1 MKRVLTTLC
10 VGISLSACSVYW
22 TDGSVPTNRD
32 KTQDN
37 NNASQEIAR
46 EQKDLYSSMGIDQD
60 VEVDSYEIL
69 LKGYHKG
76 PVGINEKSVNLN
88 NAMSLKDSTKENL
101 SDEQVQKEESVEEEI
116 DFDKNLAT
124 TDETEEAREAGVEEG
139 SEVSGE
145 DKTSSESESE
155 TSADNN
161 KGDLAE
167 AQSQAQSQA
176 STPVSAQGS
185 DVYQINHKE
194 VCASIDYL
202 INNFSFLPM
211 YMESNFVDNFK
222 MVKRYFCAA
231 DGENLKKLTTK
242 SYEGKSDKEEVYIAK
257 PLDEKKDKG
266 SYVAFAS
273 ATKDKYSSLDS
284 VTYVNRAYCTNF
296 SNYAEIYGPKYLE
309 TVDDITVISQLQ
321 DIKNENF
328 SNFGCSYKLVSKSKI
343 PGFKPEYDGVSFLST
358 FFDGR
363 LMIEVNYLTHAIKD
377 ITDLLSVTIAYKD
390 QTGNLQSY
398 SYRLTV
404 APKTMWHD
412 IAVSY
417 LTGASK
423 NVVKNR
429 VASLRNISFKL
440 RRGDYKLT
448 SDSRIAR

>member
-10 VGISLSACSVYW
+10 VGISLSACSMYW
-22 TDGSVPTNRD
+22 TDGGVPTNKD

-37 NNASQEIAR
+37 NNVSQEIAR
-46 EQKDLYSSMGIDQD
+46 EQKDLYSAMGMDQD

-76 PVGINEKSVNLN
+76 RVGADKRSINLN
-88 NAMSLKDSTKENL
+88 NAMSLKDSTEENL
-101 SDEQVQKEESVEEEI
+101 SDEQGQKEESVEEEI
-116 DFDKNLAT
+116 EFDNNLIT
-124 TDETEEAREAGVEEG
+124 TEETEEVEEG
-139 SEVSGE
+139 SEVLNRSE
-145 DKTSSESESE
+145 TSSEKKSESANDSRDDGLVE
-155 TSADNN
+155 T
-161 KGDLAE
+161 K
-167 AQSQAQSQA
+167 SQA
-176 STPVSAQGS
+176 SAPVSVSRAPVSAQSSSG
-185 DVYQINHKE
+185 YQINHKE
-194 VCASIDYL
+194 VCASIEYL

-211 YMESNFVDNFK
+211 YMESNFVENFK
-222 MVKRYFCAA
+222 MVKHYFCAA
-231 DGENLKKLTTK
+231 DAENLKKLTTK

-296 SNYAEIYGPKYLE
+296 SNYAAIYGPKYLD
-309 TVDDITVISQLQ
+309 TVDDIKVISQLQ
-321 DIKNENF
+321 DIRNESF
-328 SNFGCSYKLVSKSKI
+328 SNFGCSYKLVSKAKI

-358 FFDGR
+358 FFDGK
-363 LMIEVNYLTHAIKD
+363 LMIEVNYLTNAIKD